1 MGIFNA
7 WRVGNATS
15 GILTPYN
22 DASHLL
28 PFVTG
33 DLFEGIELPIGRA
46 EAMQVPAVAKARNLI
61 APTVGRQPLVALD
74 ANGRLPD
81 ERQPSWTYRTDQDL
95 TSVQWMWTMVVDDLI
110 FLGASLLGVKRG
122 SDGFPISMERIDP
135 SRWTITD
142 GNILVDEK
150 PVESKSVIFIP
161 GVVDALLVAGQK
173 SIRQA
178 IDIELGVAIRAAV
191 PNPQV
196 VLRQTDPNV
205 DLEQGEAQGIVT
217 EFNKN
222 RRSKGGSTTFL
233 PSGLDL
239 EVLGQPDTDFSIQ
252 ARNAMRNDIG
262 GFLGI
267 PASVMDASLATASL
281 TYSTAEGNRNM
292 FYDQAIPLYSGPIEH
307 RLSLDDV
314 VPRGQ
319 RIRFDMT
326 ALYAAL
332 PNPTGT
338 PTED

>member
-7 WRVGNATS
+7 WRLGNTTS

-22 DASHLL
+22 DTSHLL

-33 DLFEGIELPIGRA
+33 DLFEGIELPLTRG

-61 APTVGRQPLVALD
+61 APTIGRQPLVALD
-74 ANGRLPD
+74 ATGVLAPD
-81 ERQPSWTYRTDQDL
+81 RQPSWTYRTDQDL
-95 TSVQWMWTMVVDDLI
+95 ISVQWMWTMVVDDLI
-110 FLGASLLGVKRG
+110 FLGSSLLGVKRG

-142 GNILVDEK
+142 GNILVDEQ
-150 PVESKSVIFIP
+150 PVDSRSVVFIP
-161 GVVDALLVAGQK
+161 GVVDALLDVGAKKIREARDIEAAVAG
-173 SIRQA
+173 
-178 IDIELGVAIRAAV
+178 RARV
-191 PNPQV
+191 PNPTV
-196 VLRQTDPNV
+196 VIKQTDQ
-205 DLEQGEAQGIVT
+205 DAALEQDEAQAIVT
-217 EFNKN
+217 NYIKN
-222 RRSKGGSTTFL
+222 RRSPDGTVTLL
-233 PSGLDL
+233 PYGFDM
-239 EVLGQPDTDFSIQ
+239 EVLGTQETDFAIQ
-252 ARNAMRNDIG
+252 ARNAVRNDIG
-262 GFLGI
+262 GYLGI

-292 FYDQAIPLYSGPIEH
+292 FFDQALPLFSGPIEH

-319 RIRFDMT
+319 RIRFDLSG
-326 ALYAAL
+326 LYAAL

>member
-1 MGIFNA
+1 MGIRNA
-7 WRVGNATS
+7 WRLGNSTS

-33 DLFEGIELPIGRA
+33 DLFEGVELPLTRG
-46 EAMQVPAVAKARNLI
+46 EAMKVPSVSKARNLI
-61 APTVGRQPLVALD
+61 APKIGAQPLVALD
-74 ANGRLPD
+74 TSGVIAPD
-81 ERQPSWTYRTDQDL
+81 KQPTWTYRTDQDL

-122 SDGFPISMERIDP
+122 SDGFPISLERIDP

-142 GNILVDEK
+142 GNILVDEQQVDAK
-150 PVESKSVIFIP
+150 AVIFIP
-161 GVVDALLVAGQK
+161 GYVDALLDVGAR

-178 IDIELGVAIRAAV
+178 ADIEASVAGRARV
-191 PNPQV
+191 PNPTV
-196 VLRQTDPNV
+196 VLRQTDADAQLDEDEPQKIV
-205 DLEQGEAQGIVT
+205 EAYI
-217 EFNKN
+217 KN
-222 RRSKGGSTTFL
+222 RRSPDGTVTFL
-233 PSGLDL
+233 PAGLEM
-239 EVLGQPDTDFSIQ
+239 EVLGTQETDFAIQ
-252 ARNAMRNDIG
+252 ARNAIRTDIG

-281 TYSTAEGNRNM
+281 TYSTAEGNRNS
-292 FYDQAIPLYSGPIEH
+292 FYDQALPLYYGPIQD

-319 RIRFDMT
+319 RIRFDLSG
-326 ALYAAL
+326 LYSAL